1 MTQSAHW
8 IFQCIQ
14 KNSLQMLLRLCNE
27 FFYFIPI
34 KHLEGLEERAI
45 ASVF

>member
-1 MTQSAHW
+1 
-8 IFQCIQ
+8 
-14 KNSLQMLLRLCNE
+14 MLLRLCNE
-27 FFYFIPI
+27 FFYFLPI

>member
-1 MTQSAHW
+1 MF
-8 IFQCIQ
+8 I

-27 FFYFIPI
+27 FFCFLSI

-45 ASVF
+45 APLSETHPKDI

>member
-27 FFYFIPI
+27 FFYFLPI

>member
-8 IFQCIQ
+8 IFSVHS

-27 FFYFIPI
+27 FFCFLCI
-34 KHLEGLEERAI
+34 KHLEDLEERAI
-45 ASVF
+45 VPVF